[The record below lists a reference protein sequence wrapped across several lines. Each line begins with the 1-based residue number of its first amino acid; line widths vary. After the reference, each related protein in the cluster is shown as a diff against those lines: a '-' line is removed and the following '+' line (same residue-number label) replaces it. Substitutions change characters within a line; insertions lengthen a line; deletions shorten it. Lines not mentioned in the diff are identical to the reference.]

1 MDVGGRIFTE
11 PESQTPPLPEANRRN
26 FDRGENPAFPATI
39 GFVSFTIMHEPR
51 DTIKEIL
58 ARPWSPDSWQLHV
71 ASLQPVYPDDEA
83 VRDVVER
90 LSRLPP
96 LVTTWEIEN
105 LKQQMADAAAGNSF
119 LLQGGDCSE
128 RIDDCETDSI
138 VRNLKV
144 LIQMSFVLTY
154 ASHKRIIR
162 VGRVAGQYAKPRS
175 SETETRNGVTLPVF
189 RGDNINR
196 SNFSPQDRRADP
208 ELLIRGYER
217 AALTLNFIRSLIG
230 GGFADL
236 HHPEN
241 WNLDFYDNSPRA
253 RQFHQMVDSIVGSL
267 KFMETMLDR
276 TIAQTRSVD
285 VFTSHEGLHLN
296 YEQAQTQIPPRR
308 SGWYNLSGHFPWI
321 GNRTRSLQGAH
332 VEYFRGIENPIGIK
346 IGGDLS
352 GDDLVDLLDVLNP
365 RREPGRITLIHR
377 FGDAGIESAL
387 PPLIKAVQ
395 ERQHPLLWSCDPMH
409 GNTFQTR
416 AGIKTRSFDAVTSEL
431 QKAFRIHRRHDS
443 RLGGVHLELTG
454 DNVTEC
460 VGGAGGLAESD
471 LTRAYKS
478 PVDPRLNYDQAMEI
492 AFLIGDEL
500 TE

>member
-1 MDVGGRIFTE
+1 MQ
-11 PESQTPPLPEANRRN
+11 SNSK
-26 FDRGENPAFPATI
+26 TI
-39 GFVSFTIMHEPR
+39 Q
-51 DTIKEIL
+51 EIL
-58 ARPWSPDSWQLHV
+58 ARLWSPDSWQSLT
-71 ASLQPVYPDDEA
+71 ASQQPIYPDEAA
-83 VRDVVER
+83 VRHAVAR
-90 LSRLPP
+90 LSKLPP
-96 LVTTWEIEN
+96 LVTSWEIEN
-105 LKQQMADAAAGNSF
+105 LKQQLADAASGNSF

-128 RIDDCETDSI
+128 RIADCHTESI

-154 ASHKRIIR
+154 AAHKRIIR

-175 SETETRNGVTLPVF
+175 SNTETRDGVTLPVY

-196 SNFSPQDRRADP
+196 SDFTSEDRQPDP

-241 WNLDFYDNSPRA
+241 WDLDFCDDSPRA
-253 RQFHQMVDSIVGSL
+253 QQFHLMVQSIVGSL
-267 KFMETMLDR
+267 KFMESILDR
-276 TIAQTRSVD
+276 SVASTRSVD
-285 VFTSHEGLHLN
+285 VFTSHEGLHLT

-308 SGWYNLSGHFPWI
+308 TGWYNLSAHFPWL
-321 GNRTRSLQGAH
+321 GNRTRSLTGAH

-346 IGGDLS
+346 LDEELS
-352 GDDLVDLLDVLNP
+352 GNELTDLLEVLNP

-377 FGDAGIESAL
+377 MGVKGIERGL
-387 PPLIKAVQ
+387 PPLIAAVQ
-395 ERQHPLLWSCDPMH
+395 ESGHPVLWSCDPMH
-409 GNTFQTR
+409 GNTFQTA
-416 AGIKTRSFDAVTSEL
+416 AGIKTRSFDAITTEL
-431 QKAFRIHRRHDS
+431 QRAFQIHRQLDS

-471 LTRAYKS
+471 LSRAYKS

-492 AFLIGDEL
+492 AFLISEEL
-500 TE
+500 AA